1 MNGFLKWFFAF
12 MSEMLKGYAEIVS
25 GFGRGIKQIFDIK
38 NYIEIFKE
46 YSTDFGAL
54 GWILSILSLIIVIA
68 IYVLIIVMIFLL
80 IRKYIRF
87 RHSLVS
93 NEDLLE
99 EIALLQ
105 RRVMKMAKEK
115 DEIMAMKVA
124 QMGGGTGTMT
134 LPGAS
139 SVEGEEGAAG
149 APAPVAVGTIEDGV
163 VQTTDYRF
171 SKLIEVD
178 TLYKTYT
185 PPEYDNEVDLAGIC
199 DRFRNFAC
207 SRMHLFYEPKTIR
220 LFIAGM
226 AST

>member
-12 MSEMLKGYAEIVS
+12 MSEMLKGYAEIVR
-25 GFGRGIKQIFDIK
+25 GFGNGIKQIFNIK

-54 GWILSILSLIIVIA
+54 GWILSILAIIIVVA
-68 IYVLIIVMIFLL
+68 IYVLIAVMIFLF

-124 QMGGGTGTMT
+124 QMGGGGTMT
-134 LPGAS
+134 LPAGSAAFAAGG
-139 SVEGEEGAAG
+139 EGEEG
-149 APAPVAVGTIEDGV
+149 APAPVAVGTVEDGV
-163 VQTTDYRF
+163 VQTTD
-171 SKLIEVD
+171 
-178 TLYKTYT
+178 
-185 PPEYDNEVDLAGIC
+185 
-199 DRFRNFAC
+199 
-207 SRMHLFYEPKTIR
+207 
-220 LFIAGM
+220 
-226 AST
+226 